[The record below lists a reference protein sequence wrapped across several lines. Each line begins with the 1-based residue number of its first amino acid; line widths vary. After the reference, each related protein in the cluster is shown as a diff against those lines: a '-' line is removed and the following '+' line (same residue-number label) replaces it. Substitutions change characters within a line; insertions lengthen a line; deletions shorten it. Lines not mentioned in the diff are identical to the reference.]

1 MTKKEKIQYATSL
14 LMDAGVDFKIGI
26 VSYENTKANNPALEH
41 SAKQFNDAL
50 LDEQKRQIDELQKK
64 ASKYANKL
72 ADACVEIRELKEKLV
87 NITVNNVNA
96 QALKSAE
103 SALVYKE
110 KQIAKKNAVIAKLRA
125 QVKDYDEN
133 LSVATD
139 GVMHNMT
146 ETDFLRDKLKEAEYA
161 LVEKGTIIKEK
172 DEVIDDLAKE
182 IGHLY
187 NMVHGDPILNMK
199 ERNKRKRG
207 KKPHAKKSDALPT
220 EGNPEEIEMNEAM
233 KRIRKA
239 LKEGKTVIVDEEC
252 SADIINMNL

>member
-1 MTKKEKIQYATSL
+1 MTKEEKIQYAVSL
-14 LMDAGVDFKIGI
+14 LQEAGVDFRVGS
-26 VSYENTKANNPALEH
+26 VRFENIKTGNPALEH
-41 SAKQFNDAL
+41 SAKLFNDAL

-72 ADACVEIRELKEKLV
+72 ADACVEIRELKEKLA

-103 SALVYKE
+103 NAL
-110 KQIAKKNAVIAKLRA
+110 
-125 QVKDYDEN
+125 
-133 LSVATD
+133 
-139 GVMHNMT
+139 
-146 ETDFLRDKLKEAEYA
+146 
-161 LVEKGTIIKEK
+161 KEK

-187 NMVHGDPILNMK
+187 SMVHGDPILNMK
-199 ERNKRKRG
+199 ERSKRKRG
-207 KKPHAKKSDALPT
+207 KKPYAKKSDALPT
-220 EGNPEEIEMNEAM
+220 EGNPEEIEMDEAM

>member
-1 MTKKEKIQYATSL
+1 MTKEEKIQYATSL

-72 ADACVEIRELKEKLV
+72 ADACIEIRELKEKLA

-146 ETDFLRDKLKEAEYA
+146 ETDFLRDKLKEAECA

-172 DEVIDDLAKE
+172 DEVIDDLARE

-199 ERNKRKRG
+199 ERSKRKRG
-207 KKPHAKKSDALPT
+207 KKPYAKKSDALPT

>member
-1 MTKKEKIQYATSL
+1 MTKEEKIQFATSL
-14 LMDAGVDFKIGI
+14 LMDAGVDFRVGS
-26 VSYENTKANNPALEH
+26 VRFENTKTGNPALEQ

-50 LDEQKRQIDELQKK
+50 LDEQKSQIDELQKK

-72 ADACVEIRELKEKLV
+72 ADACIEIRELKEKLA
-87 NITVNNVNA
+87 NITVNNVSA

-103 SALVYKE
+103 NAL
-110 KQIAKKNAVIAKLRA
+110 
-125 QVKDYDEN
+125 
-133 LSVATD
+133 
-139 GVMHNMT
+139 
-146 ETDFLRDKLKEAEYA
+146 
-161 LVEKGTIIKEK
+161 KEK

-199 ERNKRKRG
+199 ERSKRKRR
-207 KKPHAKKSDALPT
+207 KKPCFKKADVLPA
-220 EGNPEEIEMNEAM
+220 EDNPEEIEINEAM

>member
-1 MTKKEKIQYATSL
+1 
-14 LMDAGVDFKIGI
+14 
-26 VSYENTKANNPALEH
+26 
-41 SAKQFNDAL
+41 
-50 LDEQKRQIDELQKK
+50 
-64 ASKYANKL
+64 
-72 ADACVEIRELKEKLV
+72 
-87 NITVNNVNA
+87 
-96 QALKSAE
+96 
-103 SALVYKE
+103 
-110 KQIAKKNAVIAKLRA
+110 
-125 QVKDYDEN
+125 
-133 LSVATD
+133 
-139 GVMHNMT
+139 MT
-146 ETDFLRDKLKEAEYA
+146 ETDFLRDKLREAEYA
-161 LVEKGTIIKEK
+161 LVKKGTIIKEK

-199 ERNKRKRG
+199 ERSKRKRG

>member
-1 MTKKEKIQYATSL
+1 MTKEEKIQYAVSL
-14 LMDAGVDFKIGI
+14 LQKAGVDFRVGS
-26 VSYENTKANNPALEH
+26 VRFENIKTGNPALGH
-41 SAKQFNDAL
+41 SAKLFNDAL

-72 ADACVEIRELKEKLV
+72 ADACVEIRELKEKLA

-103 SALVYKE
+103 SAL
-110 KQIAKKNAVIAKLRA
+110 
-125 QVKDYDEN
+125 
-133 LSVATD
+133 
-139 GVMHNMT
+139 
-146 ETDFLRDKLKEAEYA
+146 
-161 LVEKGTIIKEK
+161 KEK

-187 NMVHGDPILNMK
+187 SMVHGDPILNMR
-199 ERNKRKRG
+199 ERGKRKRG
-207 KKPHAKKSDALPT
+207 KKPCFKEPDVLPP
-220 EGNPEEIEMNEAM
+220 EGNPEEIEMDEAM

>member
-1 MTKKEKIQYATSL
+1 MTKEEKIQYAVSL
-14 LMDAGVDFKIGI
+14 LQEAGVDFRVGS
-26 VSYENTKANNPALEH
+26 VRFENTKTNNPALEH
-41 SAKQFNDAL
+41 SAKLFNDAL

-64 ASKYANKL
+64 AGKYANKL
-72 ADACVEIRELKEKLV
+72 ADACIEIRELKEKLANV
-87 NITVNNVNA
+87 TVNNVNA

-103 SALVYKE
+103 NAL
-110 KQIAKKNAVIAKLRA
+110 
-125 QVKDYDEN
+125 
-133 LSVATD
+133 
-139 GVMHNMT
+139 
-146 ETDFLRDKLKEAEYA
+146 
-161 LVEKGTIIKEK
+161 KEK

-187 NMVHGDPILNMK
+187 NMVHGDPILKMK

-207 KKPHAKKSDALPT
+207 KKPYAKKSDVLPT
-220 EGNPEEIEMNEAM
+220 EDNPEEIEISEAM